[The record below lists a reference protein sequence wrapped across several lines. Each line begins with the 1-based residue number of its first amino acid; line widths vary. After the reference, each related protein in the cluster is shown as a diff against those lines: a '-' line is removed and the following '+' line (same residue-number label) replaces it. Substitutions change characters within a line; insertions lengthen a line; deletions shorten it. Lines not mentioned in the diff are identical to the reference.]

1 MSNDIDIK
9 LKPLTKYDQKN
20 NVKKIGNNF
29 MVDLK
34 QWGGQILDM
43 WYVTYKITQ
52 VTFFYL
58 TKTESKIENSFK
70 QYSMHY
76 CFE

>member
-34 QWGGQILDM
+34 QWGGQILD
-43 WYVTYKITQ
+43 V
-52 VTFFYL
+52 VRNL
-58 TKTESKIENSFK
+58 
-70 QYSMHY
+70 
-76 CFE
+76 